1 MAHSVMEEWETF
13 GLESTGEGRL
23 GEKETVGWKA
33 EGRWGLG
40 ELLVF
45 WFGNHIHQA

>member
-1 MAHSVMEEWETF
+1 MMEEWETF

-33 EGRWGLG
+33 EGGKK
-40 ELLVF
+40 E
-45 WFGNHIHQA
+45 FGKMGR